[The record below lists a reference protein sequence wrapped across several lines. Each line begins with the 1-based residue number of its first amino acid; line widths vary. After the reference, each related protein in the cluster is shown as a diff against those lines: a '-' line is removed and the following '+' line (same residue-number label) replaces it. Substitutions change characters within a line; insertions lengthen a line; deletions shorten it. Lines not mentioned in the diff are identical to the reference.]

1 MEADFPGVEVLPI
14 DRFPQGEHAV
24 GADST
29 IQLVKESGVDGMII
43 GNAACGSCSTALGRA
58 AAKLESLDIPTV
70 LFGRTDFLGVIRN
83 AVSGLGFPP
92 EAPVV
97 AFPVDTF
104 LPGSDLSSIADRR
117 QEFYNGLT
125 LWRSAANFVAA
136 GETAP
141 GFVLNP
147 QPALSLVGGNRSAC
161 PEAVDL
167 RQS

>member
-1 MEADFPGVEVLPI
+1 MLHRA
-14 DRFPQGEHAV
+14 
-24 GADST
+24 
-29 IQLVKESGVDGMII
+29 
-43 GNAACGSCSTALGRA
+43 GRA

-125 LWRSAANFVAA
+125 LWRSAANFVAS

-141 GFVLNP
+141 RFRSEPTAGT
-147 QPALSLVGGNRSAC
+147 QPCRREPLCMPRSSRSA
-161 PEAVDL
+161 AVL
-167 RQS
+167 RWAIVAVSRDPCSRSARLNTDDCSVIYAHVALAPGELPHAWGSR